1 MSTWTAGMASF
12 RTVASAFNVILGRCG
27 REIPGVL
34 GQVAPKL
41 GFRRV
46 LSFLAQHARVRSCS
60 AFADL
65 LPTGATKRS
74 GCRTSSSR
82 KTCRALS
89 VDRSSWPPPAHRRRG
104 HRPTGVDPA
113 PEVVLGDD
121 QAPGRQGD
129 VERVR
134 GDDVLRVGKL

>member
-82 KTCRALS
+82 KTWRLLA
-89 VDRSSWPPPAHRRRG
+89 DHHRRFSLSCYQDWTSDSI
-104 HRPTGVDPA
+104 PAIADPHS
-113 PEVVLGDD
+113 LDS
-121 QAPGRQGD
+121 
-129 VERVR
+129 
-134 GDDVLRVGKL
+134 LNS